1 MKLKKLLIALISLI
15 FCLIFLSLAINGHVD
30 MEHYQRVCKNPLTVT
45 ATVTKHDTYEDSDDD
60 IHYRTY
66 ISYVAEGVE
75 YKDIKY
81 SSVSDKK
88 KQIPMNTQ
96 LEVDVSPEDPSAL
109 LSDLK
114 STAIDAYVFAPITL
128 FAIISIYVSL
138 LTCLCSGSLTDTK
151 DTEIIV
157 KDMKLTIM
165 SRFFRPFSFILTV
178 YFFFLCVRYPDINL
192 SKTAIAGAV
201 CCIIWLWCLYRT
213 IRDFRYIK
221 NEEYE
226 IRRDVLESKR
236 ISSDS
241 NDGAVYCLTY
251 RSGEKTW
258 EHKTSRKYY
267 YDTETGDKI
276 TAVYLPGKKKP
287 LLHYDKNGVL
297 Y

>member
-1 MKLKKLLIALISLI
+1 MKFKKLLIALISLI
-15 FCLIFLSLAINGHVD
+15 GFLFFLSPTINGHVD
-30 MEHYQRVCKNPLTVT
+30 MEHYQRVCKKPLTVT

-60 IHYRTY
+60 THYDTY

-75 YKDIKY
+75 YKNILY
-81 SSVSDKK
+81 SSESSEK

-109 LSDLK
+109 LSNLRA
-114 STAIDAYVFAPITL
+114 TATIVYLFAPITL
-128 FAIISIYVSL
+128 SLIISIYVSL
-138 LTCLCSGSLTDTK
+138 LPCLRSGSLTDTK

-192 SKTAIAGAV
+192 IKTAIAGAV
-201 CCIIWLWCLYRT
+201 CCIVWLWRLYRT
-213 IRDFRYIK
+213 ICDFRYIK

-258 EHKTSRKYY
+258 EHKTSRKHY
-267 YDTETGDKI
+267 YDAETGDKI